1 MLIEW
6 NSFAT
11 IIFIGFFFFIRNS
24 TISVSW
30 HLSKLLCCRRRN
42 SLDLSFDFDEPA
54 RFSHI
59 FSWHRK
65 IDVLSK
71 YVSFSANLMFFLC
84 LIAFERWNFEF
95 SNVFTFVFIRWCYH
109 QSCYEKCAPCDAIFN
124 ENNRKFWRQ
133 RNKGWSCESS
143 PWAQVS
149 CEIKTMKWI
158 TNIKIKTIRKL
169 TLITYI

>member
-1 MLIEW
+1 MMSPWILLIEW

-11 IIFIGFFFFIRNS
+11 IIFIGFFFFFIRNS

-95 SNVFTFVFIRWCYH
+95 SNVFTFVFIRCCYH

-124 ENNRKFWRQ
+124 ETIVNFGVKGIKGDRASHHHERKCHARSKRW
-133 RNKGWSCESS
+133 NE
-143 PWAQVS
+143 
-149 CEIKTMKWI
+149 
-158 TNIKIKTIRKL
+158 
-169 TLITYI
+169 